1 MSNQHFTELRI
12 ANVDKRYAL
21 RAARLEDQGDI
32 RGKDEENILRRTQ
45 DDARGTCLL
54 ESYVACHLI
63 GHRST
68 VEHQTSEIIHHQ
80 H

>member
-1 MSNQHFTELRI
+1 M
-12 ANVDKRYAL
+12 L
-21 RAARLEDQGDI
+21 RAARLEDQVDI
-32 RGKDEENILRRTQ
+32 REKDGEKYTAAYRKRRKRNMLAGILRSM
-45 DDARGTCLL
+45 LL
-54 ESYVACHLI
+54 R